1 MKQFYFLLLF
11 VFTTHLLVAQDCGT
25 ISGDVT
31 PANTTICEGNSVLL
45 TATGGSS
52 YEWHLNGMVIDGETT
67 STLSATLPGTYSV
80 IIKEGECAVP
90 ASNTASVNVTPN
102 PTGTISPATGSICAG
117 GGAVTL
123 TATGGDSYTWYLNN
137 VEIPGQTSNTLSATQ
152 AGTYS
157 AIIRQGDCSAAASN
171 TANITSSPT
180 PTGTISPATG
190 SICPGGGTIRLT
202 ATGGDTYT
210 WYRNGVEIAGET
222 DRRIDVSEGGSYS
235 VLIHQGNCSGQASNT
250 SEITE
255 AASPTGAITPAAATF
270 CEGGSVMLNATGG
283 DSYRWFRDGNRINGQ
298 TGETLSVNREGTYTV
313 EINQGDCVGVGTN
326 SAVVTMTARPEGNI
340 APAFTSVCAGGAVEL
355 TASGGTSYT
364 WYLNGAEI
372 AGQTGAV
379 LNATQAGLYSATIHD
394 GDCSAAAENSS
405 LVTFTP
411 VPVGNISPATGTV
424 CEGQTTILTATGGN
438 SYAWF
443 KNGVE
448 IAGETRSTLEISEA
462 GTYTATIKQ
471 GVCSG
476 PALNAAVITSA
487 PLPSG
492 SITPLSDSICPGA
505 STVLTATG
513 GTSYTWFRNGN
524 EIRRETGA
532 ALTVTQAGTYT
543 ATIRQGGCT
552 APASNSVA
560 ITLATVPS
568 GTITPATASFCPGG
582 AAVLT
587 ASGGASYSWFL
598 NGVVIA
604 GQNGPTFNAI
614 LPGKYTAV
622 IKQGE
627 CSAPAANSSTVTVAT
642 TPTGIISPA
651 SAIICGG
658 GSTVLTATGGT
669 SYTWLLNDVVIEGQ
683 ESATLTA
690 TQPGDYKII
699 IRNGTCEG
707 PGSNTVKVTAEDV
720 VGTTY
725 PTVTAR
731 IDVATPLEAR
741 NIGVSYEWTPPTG
754 LSNPLSRT
762 PTVTTNSDKLYIVK
776 ITTQS
781 GCVVSDTVAV
791 TISSTIFVAT
801 GFTPN
806 SNGKNDL
813 LRPVGALK
821 SIESFRVFNRWG
833 QLMFQTNQINAGWDG
848 KFKGE
853 LQRPDAYTWYL
864 IATGTDG
871 KTVKISG
878 KTYLIR

>member
-1 MKQFYFLLLF
+1 MKQFYLLLLF

-25 ISGDVT
+25 ISGDIT
-31 PANTTICEGNSVLL
+31 PANTTICEGGSVLL

-52 YEWHLNGMVIDGETT
+52 YEWRLNDVVIDGETG
-67 STLSATLPGTYSV
+67 STLSATQAGTYSV
-80 IIKEGECAVP
+80 IIKEGECEVP
-90 ASNTASVNVTPN
+90 ASNTASVNVNPN

-117 GGAVTL
+117 GGTIRL
-123 TATGGDSYTWYLNN
+123 TATGGDSYTWFRDGI
-137 VEIPGQTSNTLSATQ
+137 EIPGENDRRIDVSE
-152 AGTYS
+152 AGSYS
-157 AIIRQGDCSAAASN
+157 VVIHQGDCFAQASN
-171 TANITSSPT
+171 TSEITQAAS
-180 PTGTISPATG
+180 PTGTISPAT
-190 SICPGGGTIRLT
+190 
-202 ATGGDTYT
+202 
-210 WYRNGVEIAGET
+210 
-222 DRRIDVSEGGSYS
+222 
-235 VLIHQGNCSGQASNT
+235 
-250 SEITE
+250 
-255 AASPTGAITPAAATF
+255 AAF
-270 CEGGSVMLNATGG
+270 CQGGSVMLTATGG

-298 TGETLSVNREGTYTV
+298 NGETLSVNREGTYTV
-313 EINQGDCVGVGTN
+313 EISQGDCVGEATN
-326 SAVVTMTARPEGNI
+326 SAVVTMTPRPEGNI

-379 LNATQAGLYSATIHD
+379 LNATQAGLYSAVIHD
-394 GDCSAAAENSS
+394 GDCSAPAGNSS

-411 VPVGNISPATGTV
+411 VPVGNVSPATGTV
-424 CEGQTTILTATGGN
+424 CEGQTTTLTATGGN

-443 KNGVE
+443 RNGVE
-448 IAGETRSTLEISEA
+448 ITGETRSTLEISEA

-476 PALNAAVITSA
+476 PALNAAVITTA

-492 SITPLSDSICPGA
+492 SISPLSDSICPGA

-513 GTSYTWFRNGN
+513 GTSYTWFRDNV

-532 ALTVTQAGTYT
+532 TLTVTQAGTYT

-552 APASNSVA
+552 APASNSA
-560 ITLATVPS
+560 SITLATLPS

-587 ASGGASYSWFL
+587 ATGGSSYSWFL
-598 NGVVIA
+598 NGVAIA
-604 GQNGPTFNAI
+604 GQNGPTLNAI

-627 CSAPAANSSTVTVAT
+627 CSAPASNSSTVTVAT
-642 TPTGIISPA
+642 TPTGTISPA
-651 SAIICGG
+651 SAVICGVG
-658 GSTVLTATGGT
+658 GSTLLTATGGT
-669 SYTWLLNDVVIEGQ
+669 SYTWLLNDAVIEGQ
-683 ESATLTA
+683 ESATLTV

-707 PGSNTVKVTAEDV
+707 PGTNTVKVTAEDV

-725 PTVTAR
+725 PTVVAR
-731 IDVATPLEAR
+731 VDVATPLEAR
-741 NIGVSYEWTPPTG
+741 NIGVSYEWTPLTD

-762 PTVTTNSDKLYIVK
+762 PTVTTSSDKVYIVK

-806 SNGKNDL
+806 GNGKNDL

-833 QLMFQTNQINAGWDG
+833 QLMFQTNQLNAGWDG
-848 KFKGE
+848 RFKGE